1 LGLLELPP
9 AAHPVTTWLFCIQDT
24 QRMAGSYAKARQGT
38 YIIVGLQLGMTVLAA
53 LVAALAAGSTAAW
66 SALAGGFINVVAS
79 LYMALKLFA
88 SGPGAGPQQWLGRFL
103 IGEALKFV
111 ITVAL
116 FVFAIVVLKAA
127 FLPLILA
134 YMATYVA
141 YWIGMVRISSGRT
154 V

>member
-1 LGLLELPP
+1 
-9 AAHPVTTWLFCIQDT
+9 
-24 QRMAGSYAKARQGT
+24 MAGLFAKARQGT
-38 YIIVGLQLGMTVLAA
+38 FVTVGLQLAMTVLAG
-53 LVAALAAGSTAAW
+53 LVAALLGGWYTAW
-66 SALAGGFINVVAS
+66 SALLGGFINSIAS
-79 LYMALKLFA
+79 LSMALALFA
-88 SGPGAGPQQWLGRFL
+88 AGPGAGPQQWLGRFL

-116 FVFAIVVLKAA
+116 FIFAIVILKAA